1 MYAAGPMPEPRH
13 YLNKLSGRT
22 AIVTGAGTQG
32 DGIGTG
38 QAIAVVLAGDGA
50 TVCLVDRDAD
60 RAEATRR
67 RIADAG
73 GKAFVVVGDVTD
85 NDDCRRFVEQGV
97 AQTGRLDILVNNVG
111 ISTPVALDDADEAA
125 WNQVIDVNLKGAM
138 LMIRHAVPAMKA
150 AGGGSIVNISS
161 IAGVRAHGSIAY
173 GPSKAALAALARE
186 IAVMHG
192 RDGIRANTVAPGH
205 IMTPHAMH
213 VLPSNVR
220 TLRREIGPLGIEG
233 DAWDIAQAVA
243 FLASDEARFITG
255 TVLPVDGGVTEIGP
269 IPAHM
274 LAKAA
279 EAAIE
284 QGEA

>member
-1 MYAAGPMPEPRH
+1 MPEPRH
-13 YLNKLSGRT
+13 YLGKMRGQT

-32 DGIGTG
+32 DGVGTG
-38 QAIAVVLAGDGA
+38 QAIAVVLAGEGA
-50 TVCLVDRDAD
+50 AVGLVDREAD
-60 RAEATRR
+60 RAEATRG
-67 RIADAG
+67 RIVNAG
-73 GKAFVVVGDVTD
+73 GKAFVMVGDVTD
-85 NDDCRRFVEQGV
+85 NSDCQRFVEEAV

-111 ISTPVALDDADEAA
+111 ISTPVALDDVDEHA
-125 WNQVIDVNLKGAM
+125 WNRVIDVNLKSAM

-150 AGGGSIVNISS
+150 TGGGSIVNISS

-186 IAVMHG
+186 IAVLHG

-213 VLPSNVR
+213 VLPSDAR
-220 TLRREIGPLGIEG
+220 TLRQEIGPLGMEG

-255 TVLPVDGGVTEIGP
+255 VLLPVDGGVTEIGP
-269 IPAHM
+269 IAAHM
-274 LAKAA
+274 LVTNCS
-279 EAAIE
+279 
-284 QGEA
+284 